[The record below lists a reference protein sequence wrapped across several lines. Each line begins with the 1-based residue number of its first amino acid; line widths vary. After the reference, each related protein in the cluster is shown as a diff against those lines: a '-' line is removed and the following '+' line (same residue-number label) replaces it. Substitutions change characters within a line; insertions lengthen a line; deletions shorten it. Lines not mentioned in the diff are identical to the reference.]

1 MRLSRHGERR
11 LDERVV
17 KGVGAKTA
25 ARAYVLGLEVTDTRG
40 DLRRYLDGCII
51 RHPGH
56 MPRIYGG
63 HIYFFAG
70 ECLVTVF
77 PLPARYVRTVA
88 KLRARKGA
96 EDTGTEG

>member
-1 MRLSRHGERR
+1 MIRLSKHGERR
-11 LDERVV
+11 LDDRVV
-17 KGVGAKTA
+17 KGAGEKTA
-25 ARAYVLGLEVTDTRG
+25 ARALALGIEIQDTRG

-70 ECLVTVF
+70 SCLVTVF
-77 PLPARYVRTVA
+77 PLPQRFVKVVA
-88 KLRARKGA
+88 KLRARREA
-96 EDTGTEG
+96 NDR